1 MSEEKTVISECDNN
15 TREEFYLKWWK
26 KFWEEG
32 KKLPSGR
39 SANCL
44 PGICSRFWMMPTVW
58 KFWVELGSGLLH
70 ISLKCIKC
78 LNLTQILEHFSST
91 RSEYLLIYKHVN
103 TKENIQKKMF
113 TNVPRRSE
121 SELGET
127 FIIER
132 RENAKIFNWM
142 PDDLVWIMLLN
153 YIETRQYL

>member
-1 MSEEKTVISECDNN
+1 MRRILFKMVKEIL
-15 TREEFYLKWWK
+15 RG
-26 KFWEEG
+26 G
-32 KKLPSGR
+32 KKLPSGK

-58 KFWVELGSGLLH
+58 KFCVELGSGLLH

-91 RSEYLLIYKHVN
+91 RREYLQTCEYQGKY
-103 TKENIQKKMF
+103 TKKMF

-127 FIIER
+127 FIMR
-132 RENAKIFNWM
+132 REEGECEDIQLNARWFSV
-142 PDDLVWIMLLN
+142 D
-153 YIETRQYL
+153 YAS